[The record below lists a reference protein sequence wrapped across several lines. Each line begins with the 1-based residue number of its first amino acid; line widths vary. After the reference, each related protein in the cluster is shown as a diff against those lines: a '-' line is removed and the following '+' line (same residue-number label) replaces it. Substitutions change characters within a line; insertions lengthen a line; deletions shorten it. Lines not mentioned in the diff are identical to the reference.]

1 MKIETVET
9 GTARAQLLRQPDTAF
24 GTVVQNYAL
33 TSPGAPVKRH
43 IGMLRTVHDYQSNP
57 AHSGCRICATRRFD
71 VSSWGLPCH
80 VRSAKFVYG
89 IRLTFIVQQ
98 TPCKPSSRCTQGH
111 STFWTYCRT
120 RGERKILSAQRPT
133 NSHVPTNPLYHSR
146 SQSTPPAQ
154 APYPSTNPSPY
165 SPS

>member
-24 GTVVQNYAL
+24 GTVIQNYAL

-43 IGMLRTVHDYQSNP
+43 IGMLRTVHDYQSTL
-57 AHSGCRICATRRFD
+57 AHPGCRICSAGRFD

-98 TPCKPSSRCTQGH
+98 TPCKPSTGCPPCY
-111 STFWTYCRT
+111 STFRAYCRT
-120 RGERKILSAQRPT
+120 RGEYKTLSVQRSK
-133 NSHVPTNPLYHSR
+133 NSDVLINPLYHSR

-154 APYPSTNPSPY
+154 VHSPSTNPSPY